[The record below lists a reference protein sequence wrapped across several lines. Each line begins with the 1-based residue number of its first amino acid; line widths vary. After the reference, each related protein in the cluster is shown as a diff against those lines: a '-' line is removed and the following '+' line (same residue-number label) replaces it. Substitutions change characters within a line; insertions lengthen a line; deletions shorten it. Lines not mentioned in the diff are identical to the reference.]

1 MRPSVFISGAA
12 AGIGKATAE
21 LFAERGHFVGIYDL
35 DADAAHAAARAL
47 GPHRAVS
54 GALDVRDPKAFAD
67 AVSAFAE
74 TAGGTLSVLVNNAGV
89 LRMGAFVDQQPADD
103 RLQLDVNVLG
113 VINGVRAAL
122 PHMRKAQ
129 KGAIVNLSSASALY
143 GTPDL
148 AVYSATKFAVRGLTE
163 ALDIE
168 LAPFGIRVSDVL
180 PGFVDTDMV
189 RSQATPSQSLKN
201 MGAKLTPQHVA
212 QAVWSAAHG
221 KRLHVFLD
229 PTLSLMQRL
238 GGAAPTL
245 AKRVM
250 QHYSR
255 RP

>member
-1 MRPSVFISGAA
+1 MRPSVFVSGGA

-35 DADAAHAAARAL
+35 DGAAADNLAREL
-47 GPHRAVS
+47 GQHRAVA
-54 GALDVRDPKAFAD
+54 GALDVRDPAAFAS
-67 AVSAFAE
+67 AVGNFAQA
-74 TAGGTLSVLVNNAGV
+74 AGGALSVLVNNAGV
-89 LRMGAFVDQQPADD
+89 LRMGAFADQSSADD
-103 RLQLDVNVLG
+103 RLQIDVNVLG
-113 VINGVRAAL
+113 VLNGVRAAL
-122 PHMRKAQ
+122 PHMQAAA
-129 KGAIVNLSSASALY
+129 KGVIVNLSSASALY

-168 LAPFGIRVSDVL
+168 LGPRGIRVADVL

-201 MGAKLTPQHVA
+201 MGAKLTARDVA
-212 QAVWSAAHG
+212 EAVWTAAHK

-229 PTLSLMQRL
+229 PTLQLMQRL
-238 GGAAPTL
+238 GGAAPSL

-255 RP
+255 PR